1 MIAVTGATGQLGP
14 LVIDALLKSVPAGE
28 IVAIARNA
36 DKAAAI
42 AAKGVTVRIADYD
55 KPETWTAALAGIDT
69 LAFISASEF
78 GQRARQHRTVVDA
91 AKAAGVK
98 LIAYTSILHA
108 DTSGITLAAEH
119 RDTEAALRASGIPTI
134 ILRNGWYTEN
144 YTGNLTTALAH
155 GVAGAAGTGR
165 ISAATRQ
172 DFAEAIAAAV
182 TGRAEAGRI
191 YELAGDSSFTL
202 GELAAEVAGQSG
214 KPVAY
219 NHMGEGDYAAM
230 LASVGLPGP
239 LAQAIASW
247 DTEIAKGALHNESG
261 DLARLI
267 GRPTTPL
274 SKAVAASLA
283 R

>member
-14 LVIDALLKSVPAGE
+14 LVIDALLKSIPAGE

-144 YTGNLTTALAH
+144 YTGNLATALAH